1 MTVVALFTES
11 LVRPVILAL
20 TLVAFT
26 IGFGSSLSRGDDDW
40 WSLLKDVKPF
50 ACQTPSREKP
60 NGANFVIAGVNLRDG
75 QPIDDAEKKIAKPW
89 AISSRGDA
97 GSSRDQICFKSASER
112 GRFKLIFEQGEIA
125 SVAYLIDGGP
135 DWTDSYK
142 CVVSQK
148 VSEKLATASGLHLGM
163 TAAEVEKILGKPCAE
178 SNDSVEYF
186 FDYQYLLPL
195 DERQRLKG
203 KGDLSADEP
212 VDWFSNMQIKFRGAK
227 ACYIAIS
234 TGETQ

>member
-1 MTVVALFTES
+1 
-11 LVRPVILAL
+11 
-20 TLVAFT
+20 
-26 IGFGSSLSRGDDDW
+26 
-40 WSLLKDVKPF
+40 
-50 ACQTPSREKP
+50 
-60 NGANFVIAGVNLRDG
+60 VNLRDG

-125 SVAYLIDGGP
+125 SLAYLIDGGP
-135 DWTDSYK
+135 DWTESYK

-212 VDWFSNMQIKFRGAK
+212 VDWFSDMEIKFRGAK

>member
-1 MTVVALFTES
+1 MRLVSVAL
-11 LVRPVILAL
+11 I
-20 TLVAFT
+20 LVAGT
-26 IGFGSSLSRGDDDW
+26 IGFGSSLSRADDDW
-40 WSLLKDVKPF
+40 WSLLRDVKPS
-50 ACQTPSREKP
+50 ACKRPSREKP

-89 AISSRGDA
+89 AISSRGDF
-97 GSSRDQICFKSASER
+97 GSSRDQICFKSTAKG
-112 GRFKLIFEQGEIA
+112 GRLKLIFEQGPA
-125 SVAYLIDGGP
+125 GLPSDAYLIDGGP

-212 VDWFSNMQIKFRGAK
+212 VDWIGNIQIKFRGAK